1 MNFISDTSKQAD
13 EVIFTQNAQQLRNT
27 SQTVKKHTKVP
38 SFWLWKVIT
47 SLFTPVW
54 ATGKSINYS
63 NLLINSITLK

>member
-54 ATGKSINYS
+54 ATEKSFNYFDS
-63 NLLINSITLK
+63 VLAS